1 MKEGYSH
8 SKANATKIMR
18 KGWSQEVTNEELY
31 VKVQT
36 KRNRLQELIQRKLQL
51 FWHICRISDSRKIIW
66 LVYTCVS
73 YAEAR
78 NRYRLDVCPS
88 VRHTLVLYQN
98 G

>member
-1 MKEGYSH
+1 MIIIILKMQDMKLTDQTAGHEIAG
-8 SKANATKIMR
+8 R
-18 KGWSQEVTNEELY
+18 EE
-31 VKVQT
+31 
-36 KRNRLQELIQRKLQL
+36 NSRLFIV
-51 FWHICRISDSRKIIW
+51 IIIIF
-66 LVYTCVS
+66 TCVS